1 MAKKADLFDR
11 FIDKNFNQPSGVKIV
26 KPGTGERDMSFEDR
40 KSMAEAMEG
49 AEGKEGAAAADA
61 EVDAR
66 PVEEAK
72 PVETAPVQE
81 QSEASGVGVSGGGAP
96 AADVREEEPRR
107 GPGRPKREGRGEVVN
122 MNFLIERDLKQRLE
136 QLKLDQYR
144 SSVTDLLKEAILD
157 LFNKYGVSV

>member
-49 AEGKEGAAAADA
+49 SEGKEGAAADA
-61 EVDAR
+61 EVDAG
-66 PVEEAK
+66 PVDEVK
-72 PVETAPVQE
+72 PVEAAPSQE
-81 QSEASGVGVSGGGAP
+81 QAEASVSGGGSP

>member
-49 AEGKEGAAAADA
+49 AEGKEGAAAGAGMDA
-61 EVDAR
+61 GPVDEV
-66 PVEEAK
+66 K
-72 PVETAPVQE
+72 PVEAAPVQE
-81 QSEASGVGVSGGGAP
+81 QAEVSGGGAP

>member
-26 KPGTGERDMSFEDR
+26 KPGTVERDMSFEDR

-49 AEGKEGAAAADA
+49 GEGKEGAAADA
-61 EVDAR
+61 EVDVG
-66 PVEEAK
+66 PVGEAK
-72 PVETAPVQE
+72 PVKTAPSQE
-81 QSEASGVGVSGGGAP
+81 QAEASVVGVSGGGAP